1 MRNLPDSIVTLL
13 RMLHAQGEIIAPS
26 ALFEL
31 LQAREDPRDTIA
43 RSATFPTAQ
52 VENVEH
58 QLIRVQ
64 AGILEALNDVVPQKV
79 AELFEQWEAQ
89 NPSAGTPVELL
100 DSSDLK
106 QIAEVV
112 GAWLDTINLHD
123 WWLWQSA
130 FEGLITYRL
139 TGSVPG
145 RLKMPYAL
153 AISKADDDMTLPRLE
168 EAAAT
173 FSFAAKMWEK
183 QCAWWKHALEENGIS
198 APDAQ
203 MTALITE
210 DFTRLESNLNQL
222 TERSRKLAETDINY
236 AITLTSTWNP
246 DRESRTSA
254 RARLLKSLN
263 AELDRIGRE
272 AGTVQ
277 SVKFPDARSFERFVK
292 YQTGG
297 MSRNDIAE
305 QEKTDRK
312 AVDRSIDRISALAG
326 IEIRLAT
333 PGRPVRRTNR
343 ENRNKRT
350 IRFRIDKPGPRK

>member
-1 MRNLPDSIVTLL
+1 VGNLPDSIVTLL
-13 RMLHAQGEIIAPS
+13 RMLHAQGEVIAPS
-26 ALFEL
+26 ALHEL
-31 LQAREDPRDTIA
+31 LHAREDPRDTIA
-43 RSATFPTAQ
+43 RSATSPTAQ

-89 NPSAGTPVELL
+89 NPCVVTPVELL

-112 GAWLDTINLHD
+112 GAWLDTVYIHD

-130 FEGLITYRL
+130 FEGLITYRV
-139 TGSVPG
+139 TGLVPE
-145 RLKMPYAL
+145 RLKMPYSL
-153 AISKADDDMTLPRLE
+153 AISKADDDLTLPRLE

-183 QCAWWKHALEENGIS
+183 QRAWWKHALEKNGITT
-198 APDAQ
+198 PDAQ

-210 DFTRLESNLNQL
+210 SFTRLESNLNQL
-222 TERSRKLAETDINY
+222 TERIRNLAATDIDY
-236 AITLTSTWNP
+236 PITLTSSWNP

-263 AELDRIGRE
+263 GELDRIGRE
-272 AGTVQ
+272 AGRVQ

-292 YQTGG
+292 YQTGA

-305 QEKTDRK
+305 QEKTDRR
-312 AVDRSIDRISALAG
+312 AVDRSIDRIAALAG
-326 IEIRLAT
+326 IEIRLET
-333 PGRPVRRTNR
+333 PGRPVRRSNR

-350 IRFRIDKPGPRK
+350 VRFSIDKPGSRK